1 MKIEENED
9 FQISRKI
16 NVKNKESIRKKRLKL
31 QLFIKIL
38 SEFGNPLVKRFL
50 RWYTELVF
58 LLGIEIV

>member
-1 MKIEENED
+1 MKIEENEE

-38 SEFGNPLVKRFL
+38 SEFGNPLVKKFV
-50 RWYTELVF
+50 RWYNIVVF
-58 LLGIEIV
+58 LLGKEIV

>member
-1 MKIEENED
+1 MKITENEE

-16 NVKNKESIRKKRLKL
+16 NVKNKERIRKKRLKL
-31 QLFIKIL
+31 HLFIKFL

-58 LLGIEIV
+58 LLGKEIV

>member
-1 MKIEENED
+1 MKITENKD
-9 FQISRKI
+9 FQILRKI
-16 NVKNKESIRKKRLKL
+16 NTKNIESIRKKILKPH
-31 QLFIKIL
+31 LFIKIL

>member
-1 MKIEENED
+1 MKITENED

-16 NVKNKESIRKKRLKL
+16 NVKNKESIRKKRIKL
-31 QLFIKIL
+31 HLFIKFL
-38 SEFGNPLVKRFL
+38 SEFGNTLVKRFL

>member
-38 SEFGNPLVKRFL
+38 SEFGNPLVKKFV
-50 RWYTELVF
+50 RWYNIVVF
-58 LLGIEIV
+58 LLGKEIV

>member
-1 MKIEENED
+1 MKITENED

-38 SEFGNPLVKRFL
+38 SEFGNPLVKKFV
-50 RWYTELVF
+50 RWYNIVVF
-58 LLGIEIV
+58 LLGKEIV

>member
-1 MKIEENED
+1 MKITENED

-38 SEFGNPLVKRFL
+38 SEFGNPLVKKL
-50 RWYTELVF
+50 VRWYNIVVF
-58 LLGIEIV
+58 LLGKEIV

>member
-1 MKIEENED
+1 MKITENED

-38 SEFGNPLVKRFL
+38 SEFGNPLVKKFV
-50 RWYTELVF
+50 RWYNIVVF
-58 LLGIEIV
+58 LLCKEIV

>member
-1 MKIEENED
+1 MKIEENEG

-16 NVKNKESIRKKRLKL
+16 NVKNKESIRKKRIKL
-31 QLFIKIL
+31 QLFIKFL
-38 SEFGNPLVKRFL
+38 SEFGNTLVKRFL

>member
-1 MKIEENED
+1 MKIEENEE

-16 NVKNKESIRKKRLKL
+16 NVKNKESIRKKRIKL

-58 LLGIEIV
+58 LLGKEIV

>member
-16 NVKNKESIRKKRLKL
+16 NAKNIESIRKKFLKP
-31 QLFIKIL
+31 QLFIKFL

>member
-1 MKIEENED
+1 MKIEENEE

-16 NVKNKESIRKKRLKL
+16 NVKNKESIRKKSIKL
-31 QLFIKIL
+31 QLFIKFL
-38 SEFGNPLVKRFL
+38 SEFGNTLVKRFL

>member
-9 FQISRKI
+9 FQILRKI
-16 NVKNKESIRKKRLKL
+16 NTKNIESIRKKFLKPH
-31 QLFIKIL
+31 LFIKFL
-38 SEFGNPLVKRFL
+38 SEFGNTLVKRFL

>member
-1 MKIEENED
+1 MKITENED

-16 NVKNKESIRKKRLKL
+16 NVKNKESIRKKFLKPH
-31 QLFIKIL
+31 LFIKFL

-58 LLGIEIV
+58 LLGKEIV

>member
-1 MKIEENED
+1 MKITENED

-31 QLFIKIL
+31 HLFIKIL

-50 RWYTELVF
+50 RWYTEVVF

>member
-1 MKIEENED
+1 MKITENED

>member
-1 MKIEENED
+1 MKIEENEE

-31 QLFIKIL
+31 HLFIKIL

>member
-9 FQISRKI
+9 FQISQKI
-16 NVKNKESIRKKRLKL
+16 NTKNIESIRKKFLKPH
-31 QLFIKIL
+31 LFIKFL

-58 LLGIEIV
+58 LLGKEIV

>member
-1 MKIEENED
+1 MKIEENEE

-31 QLFIKIL
+31 HLFIKFL

-50 RWYTELVF
+50 RWYTEVVF

>member
-1 MKIEENED
+1 MKITENED

-38 SEFGNPLVKRFL
+38 SEFGNTLAILPVRC
-50 RWYTELVF
+50 YTYVVF
-58 LLGIEIV
+58 LLCKEIV

>member
-1 MKIEENED
+1 MKITENEE

-31 QLFIKIL
+31 HLFIKFL

-50 RWYTELVF
+50 RWYTEVVF

>member
-1 MKIEENED
+1 MKIEENEE

-16 NVKNKESIRKKRLKL
+16 NVKNKESIRKKRIKL
-31 QLFIKIL
+31 LLFIKFL